1 MEEARQHPALSHEPR
16 APERRPYLDTGAAR
30 GALAVRAKLRVM
42 GVRELGCE
50 ESKVLKFTAVR
61 NLKFVRRRFL
71 YSFILSYL

>member
-42 GVRELGCE
+42 GVRERF
-50 ESKVLKFTAVR
+50 SAVR

>member
-42 GVRELGCE
+42 GVR
-50 ESKVLKFTAVR
+50 